1 MEIKDGIIIIKSTL
15 SQSMTDNKEVQL
27 IQTFGRK
34 KTAVAT
40 ATATKGKGTIRING
54 KAADL
59 VEPKSL
65 RLKVYEPVL
74 LVGADKFKNLSIN
87 VRVTGGGQHGQILAI
102 RQAIA
107 RALVSYYQKYEDEA
121 SKAELKDLFLQY
133 DRNLITVDNRRC
145 EPKKFGGPGARARY
159 QKSYR

>member
-1 MEIKDGIIIIKSTL
+1 
-15 SQSMTDNKEVQL
+15 MTDKVEANLV
-27 IQTFGRK
+27 QTFGRK
-34 KTAVAT
+34 KNAVAT

-54 KAADL
+54 KSANQ

-65 RLKVYEPVL
+65 RVKVFEPVL
-74 LVGADKFKNLSIN
+74 LVGADKFKNLSIS
-87 VRVTGGGQHGQILAI
+87 VRVTGGGQHAQILAI

-121 SKAELKDLFLQY
+121 SKAEIKDLFLQY
-133 DRNLITVDNRRC
+133 DRNLLTADNRRC